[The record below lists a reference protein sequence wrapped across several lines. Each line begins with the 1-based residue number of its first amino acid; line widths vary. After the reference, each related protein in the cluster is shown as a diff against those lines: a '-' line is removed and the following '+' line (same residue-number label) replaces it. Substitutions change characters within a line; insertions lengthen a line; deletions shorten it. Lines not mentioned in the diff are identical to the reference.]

1 VRPKLKSTENPGI
14 EEVTAAQ
21 RQAELTLLT
30 SPQHCT
36 LGVIIWLSGRTA
48 GIQGRNC
55 DMEPQYS
62 RASVLL
68 TNSKAINSNP
78 SIGASLSLS
87 PIPCS
92 LPRPDKTSCNNNFA
106 LLERRGQEPACH
118 RADILFNNDLRMK
131 ITGTNF
137 PAKRETLQ
145 FSLTRETASCDQFT
159 RKRRK

>member
-1 VRPKLKSTENPGI
+1 VRPKLKSTGNPGI
-14 EEVTAAQ
+14 EEVRAAQ

-30 SPQHCT
+30 SPQHCK
-36 LGVIIWLSGRTA
+36 LGVIIRLSGRTA
-48 GIQGRNC
+48 DIQGRNC

-68 TNSKAINSNP
+68 ANSKTINSNP

-87 PIPCS
+87 SIPSS
-92 LPRPDKTSCNNNFA
+92 LPRPGETSCNNNFA
-106 LLERRGQEPACH
+106 LLERRGQETAYH
-118 RADILFNNDLRMK
+118 RTDLLFNNESRMK

-137 PAKRETLQ
+137 PAKRKILQ

-159 RKRRK
+159 RERLK

>member
-1 VRPKLKSTENPGI
+1 MKSTENPGF
-14 EEVTAAQ
+14 EEVRAAQ

-36 LGVIIWLSGRTA
+36 LGVIIRLSGRTA

-78 SIGASLSLS
+78 SIGTSLSLS

-92 LPRPDKTSCNNNFA
+92 LPRPGKTSCNNFA

-118 RADILFNNDLRMK
+118 RTDLLFNDLRMK